1 MLRRAL
7 ADDIPTIRERFS
19 ELPLLPSYP
28 RDSDIEELL
37 DNPNMVAIIDD
48 VTGAFGLGV
57 YQPFDDGDGHESSI
71 LYLVP
76 EAMGVGKLSPLVL
89 DLLEGLY
96 AIPAAR
102 SSRFIGRF
110 TNGFDNRGR
119 EDLGE
124 GKAEAWAR
132 MSRGRGRFDTGLEV
146 KPTLDSSR
154 KIVGYSAGWMLEPL
168 VVRFREL
175 LRGS

>member
-1 MLRRAL
+1 MIRRAAV
-7 ADDIPTIRERFS
+7 ADILTIRERFA
-19 ELPLLPSYP
+19 ELPNPPRYP
-28 RDSDIEELL
+28 LDSDIEQLL
-37 DNPNMVAIIDD
+37 DNPNMVAIMDG
-48 VTGAFGLGV
+48 GAFGLGV